1 MKKIAFLIIFMVV
14 SAQAKRKNPPIHREH
29 QAHSHGSG
37 NLSIAFEK
45 NSGKIEFKI
54 TAESILGFEHL
65 AKSEADKKTLA
76 TNLQIFEAEIGKMI
90 IFDASLNCRYSKE
103 QLAQQ
108 GEADSHHSDWIAQYS
123 IHCDRSPLKTKLLI
137 DFTRYKKIRDLDIT
151 LLVED
156 LQKNAEYKG
165 TPLNIEL
172 NTNSNK

>member
-14 SAQAKRKNPPIHREH
+14 SAQAQHKNSPVHREH

-37 NLSIAFEK
+37 NLSIAFEN

-54 TAESILGFEHL
+54 AAESILGFEHK
-65 AKSEADKKTLA
+65 AKSESDKKILVA
-76 TNLQIFEAEIGKMI
+76 NMQIFEAEISKMLS
-90 IFDASLNCRYSKE
+90 FDPSLNCQFTTE
-103 QLAQQ
+103 QLTQQ
-108 GEADSHHSDWIAQYS
+108 SEADSHHSDWIARYS
-123 IHCDRSPLKTKLLI
+123 VRCDRSPLKTKLVF

-165 TPLNIEL
+165 TPLKIDL
-172 NTNSNK
+172 K

>member
-1 MKKIAFLIIFMVV
+1 MKKIIFFTMLLVV
-14 SAQAKRKNPPIHREH
+14 SAQAQRKNPPIHREH

-45 NSGKIEFKI
+45 NSGKIEFKM
-54 TAESILGFEHL
+54 TAESILGFEHN
-65 AKSEADKKTLA
+65 AKSESDKKTLA
-76 TNLQIFEAEIGKMI
+76 TNMQIFETEISKMI
-90 IFDASLNCRYSKE
+90 IFDASLNCQFTKE

-108 GEADSHHSDWIAQYS
+108 SDADSHHSDWIAQYS
-123 IHCDRSPLKTKLLI
+123 LRCDRSPLKTKLII

-165 TPLNIEL
+165 TPLKIDL
-172 NTNSNK
+172 K

>member
-1 MKKIAFLIIFMVV
+1 MKKITFIIILLAI
-14 SAQAKRKNPPIHREH
+14 SAQAQRKNPPIHREH

-37 NLSIAFEK
+37 SLSIAFEK

-54 TAESILGFEHL
+54 AAESILGFEHN
-65 AKSEADKKTLA
+65 AKSEADKKILA
-76 TNLQIFEAEIGKMI
+76 ANMQIFETEINKMI
-90 IFDASLNCRYSKE
+90 IFDTSLNCQFTKE

-108 GEADSHHSDWIAQYS
+108 SEADSHHSDWIAQYS

-172 NTNSNK
+172 K